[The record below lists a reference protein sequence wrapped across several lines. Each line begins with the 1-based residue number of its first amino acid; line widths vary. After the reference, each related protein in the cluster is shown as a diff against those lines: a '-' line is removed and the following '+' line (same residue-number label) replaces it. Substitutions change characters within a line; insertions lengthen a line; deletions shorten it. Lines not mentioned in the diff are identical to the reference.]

1 MRILILGAG
10 KMGSFFTDILS
21 FQHETA
27 VFDVNPHTIGNA
39 KPETVYIEGSIQGM
53 PIVKDKSGNGNNAY
67 IHGQPEFGTDDKGK
81 QTLVLDGKRDYIEIP
96 DNGGYTPK
104 DAMTGMVWAN
114 LPSAGTT
121 KGGVSEL
128 TEQYVDLDVN
138 FKMFLAF
145 RKPESQITQPGI
157 KYRKSMLQ

>member
-1 MRILILGAG
+1 M
-10 KMGSFFTDILS
+10 T
-21 FQHETA
+21 
-27 VFDVNPHTIGNA
+27 
-39 KPETVYIEGSIQGM
+39 
-53 PIVKDKSGNGNNAY
+53 
-67 IHGQPEFGTDDKGK
+67 KGK

-128 TEQYVDLDVN
+128 TEQYVDLDGKGAIPDHNPLMV
-138 FKMFLAF
+138 K
-145 RKPESQITQPGI
+145 GI
-157 KYRKSMLQ
+157 GLGWGTRICSAWQSVRPAR